1 MRLFQFVED
10 RIAEVVLKD
19 GFEDLPFH
27 ELTEDGHVVKG
38 VWLFNSPDGWQEKV
52 AGADGDGGK
61 VMLAVEI
68 PDDAKRGHEIFKMDD
83 EREKRD

>member
-38 VWLFNSPDGWQEKV
+38 VWLFNSPDGW
-52 AGADGDGGK
+52 
-61 VMLAVEI
+61 LSLI
-68 PDDAKRGHEIFKMDD
+68 HI
-83 EREKRD
+83 

>member
-38 VWLFNSPDGWQEKV
+38 VWLFNSPDGWQEIV
-52 AGADGDGGK
+52 AGSDGAK

-68 PDDAKRGHEIFKMDD
+68 PDDA
-83 EREKRD
+83 